1 MNAAALRPPET
12 RTGIRSALQEASLK
26 EGWPLSP
33 EEGDPEGQ
41 GGTDLSACL
50 LCGGFALEERDGLLK
65 RDFGKDNYVYEKAG
79 RLPFSQQ

>member
-12 RTGIRSALQEASLK
+12 RAGIRSALPKASLT

-41 GGTDLSACL
+41 GGTDLPACL
-50 LCGGFALEERDGLLK
+50 LCGGFTSRGTGWSIEAGL
-65 RDFGKDNYVYEKAG
+65 R
-79 RLPFSQQ
+79 